1 MLIIALC
8 FLTSCAGKIP
18 PSIVPEETLILPATV
33 TSSVYTTTTPLHTP
47 IVNTAISIAQPTDA
61 AIQLTSISPC
71 AIHSLNSADAPS
83 VDLVTTED
91 QRLNAL
97 VINQGNVSLSSLQ
110 MLLEQANALRIL
122 PDGSWLLQRNLI
134 IKKGAQLTI
143 DGKAFPRL
151 LLKSDSSGFIWIKA
165 LGGGLVIDDA
175 CISSW
180 DAGLQTVD
188 SKYEDGRSFI
198 LARDGARMDIHRSDI
213 SYLGYMADESYGLA
227 WRLEGSSGELFD
239 SRISYNFYGMYTYA
253 VSNMHIRGNEV
264 HHNVRYGI
272 DPHTRSNHML
282 IENNIA
288 HDNGKQGIIL
298 AEGCTDAIIRN
309 NIVYANGIHGIVV
322 YQQSN
327 RAIVEGN
334 QSYDNASQGIN
345 VNDSQ
350 DVIVRNNHVYGNH
363 EDGIGIGQQA
373 RNNIITGNTVL
384 ANAHDGITLYSDAS
398 NNTIQANDVREN
410 GRYGIYVKSPG
421 NQVLDNTV
429 TGNIKGDILEP

>member
-1 MLIIALC
+1 MN
-8 FLTSCAGKIP
+8 TPIP
-18 PSIVPEETLILPATV
+18 
-33 TSSVYTTTTPLHTP
+33 TP
-47 IVNTAISIAQPTDA
+47 IVNTPRPPYA
-61 AIQLTSISPC
+61 AVQLTSISPC
-71 AIHSLNSADAPS
+71 AKHSLNSIASSPAAVITS
-83 VDLVTTED
+83 ED
-91 QRLNAL
+91 QNLNAL
-97 VINQGNVSLSSLQ
+97 VIDHGNTSLSSLQ
-110 MLLEQANALRIL
+110 AILEQANALSIL
-122 PDGSWLLQRNLI
+122 PDGSWLLRRNLI
-134 IKKGAQLTI
+134 INKDAQLTI
-143 DGKAFPRL
+143 DGQAFPRL

-165 LGGGLVIDDA
+165 LGGRLMIEDA

-180 DAGLQTVD
+180 DAGLQAVD
-188 SKYEDGRSFI
+188 HNYEDGRSFI
-198 LARDGARMDIHRSDI
+198 LARDGARMDIHSSDI

-227 WRLEGSSGELFD
+227 WRLEGTSGELLD
-239 SRISYNFYGMYTYA
+239 SRISNNFYGMYTYA

-298 AEGCTDAIIRN
+298 AEGCSDSIIRN

-384 ANAHDGITLYSDAS
+384 ANARDGITLYSNAS
-398 NNTIQANDVREN
+398 NNTIQANNVREN
-410 GRYGIYVKSPG
+410 GRYGIYAKSIG
-421 NQVLDNTV
+421 NQVLDNAV
-429 TGNIKGDILEP
+429 TNNIKADILEP